1 MNGIRDF
8 ISTFISTRFSN
19 YGRKNTA
26 LLPDWWLMYE
36 AAFRNV
42 PQKMPVD
49 QDTFVVFDTETTGL
63 DYKRHQ
69 LLSIGAVKIN
79 AGVIAGNQY
88 LERYFHVSEQYEYPS
103 VLIHGILKKTGE
115 TKTIEGI
122 RDFLQFAGTSV
133 LVGHHVGFDVAMINE
148 TLKKTIGKSLKNKM
162 IDTAHLAKRITVLE
176 NYSLPKTEVESLDA
190 LCAQYNIVMHD
201 RHTAAGD
208 AFLTAILFLKLT
220 ARLKKRGI
228 QTTNDLLNTGW
239 MQRMHAL

>member
-8 ISTFISTRFSN
+8 ISTFISSRFLN
-19 YGRKNTA
+19 YGRKNTDP
-26 LLPDWWLMYE
+26 LPDWWLTYE
-36 AAFRNV
+36 AAFKN
-42 PQKMPVD
+42 PPKKIPVE
-49 QDTFVVFDTETTGL
+49 QDVFVVFDTETTGL
-63 DYKRHQ
+63 DSKRHQ
-69 LLSIGAVKIN
+69 LLSIGAVKII
-79 AGVIAGNQY
+79 AGAIAGNQY

-103 VLIHGILKKTGE
+103 VLIHGILKTTGE

-133 LVGHHVGFDVAMINE
+133 LVGHHVGFDTAMINAV
-148 TLKKTIGKSLKNKM
+148 LKKTIGKTLKNKM
-162 IDTAHLAKRITVLE
+162 IDTAHLANRITVLE
-176 NYSLPKTEVESLDA
+176 NYSYLKPEVESLDA

-228 QTTNDLLNTGW
+228 LTTDDLLSTDS
-239 MQRMHAL
+239 MQRMHTR